1 MALVNS
7 TTPWRLC
14 KSASAFFCL
23 KLHCWPSSTLIHVL
37 KQKEKFLINS
47 LTWLNGCWSCDG
59 GSSWCSCGWD
69 AWWGCRGRGSGDRH
83 WCRGH
88 GCEQEPLDLAIG
100 HGCLHEL
107 LTGPRN
113 DRHPPEEWPAAGLW
127 SDLAPGSQPS
137 SPGSLPE
144 ERKSE
149 IISILTLTNNLG

>member
-37 KQKEKFLINS
+37 KQKEKFLINR
-47 LTWLNGCWSCDG
+47 LTWLNGCWSCDS
-59 GSSWCSCGWD
+59 GSSWCSCGRD

-113 DRHPPEEWPAAGLW
+113 DRHPLRNDLQLACGLTLPL
-127 SDLAPGSQPS
+127 DHNRQALVPS
-137 SPGSLPE
+137 L
-144 ERKSE
+144 KSE
-149 IISILTLTNNLG
+149 RLRLFQY